1 MQQPGIWP
9 DVKRA
14 WVLVQ
19 ADSEDPSAVANEIL
33 KLNVGWRDAYNG
45 VIRADLVEGEYNIV
59 VPLYT
64 RDDSQMAYIEEQING
79 VGGVMEAVFLQVQGH
94 VPPAAHDTHGY
105 ISDREAELV
114 DPPAG
119 PRDFNAWG

>member
-1 MQQPGIWP
+1 MQQTGIWP

-19 ADSEDPSAVANEIL
+19 ANSEDLSAVADEIL

-45 VIRADLVEGEYNIV
+45 VIRADLVEGEFNIV

-64 RDDSQMAYIEEQING
+64 RDDGQMAHIEEQI
-79 VGGVMEAVFLQVQGH
+79 
-94 VPPAAHDTHGY
+94 
-105 ISDREAELV
+105 
-114 DPPAG
+114 
-119 PRDFNAWG
+119 